1 LILSKEKTV
10 RLKSKVAIITGST
23 SGVGASTAKIFAQ
36 EGAKVIVT
44 GRSVERGEKVVAE
57 IRAAGGDATF
67 FQADMINEAEV
78 KALVDFTLA
87 TYGRI
92 DVLMNNHA
100 PIAESIDKRMDM
112 SIHVTPTADWDYL
125 IKVGITSIYYM
136 LKYTLP
142 EMMKNGGGSIIN
154 ISSLASLRG
163 TQDSMSAY
171 TASKGALNALTRQ
184 LANDYG
190 RYDIRANTIV
200 LGIIIC
206 NERMEAAFNHP
217 VLKKEAI
224 KSLCVNRLGA
234 GDDIGHAAAFLASD
248 QATYI
253 TGIELLVDGGSAARG
268 PMPSLDDGWQT
279 AAEAAK

>member
-1 LILSKEKTV
+1 MKEKPV
-10 RLKSKVAIITGST
+10 RLANKTAIITGST
-23 SGVGASTAKIFAQ
+23 SGVGASTAKIFAH

-44 GRSVERGEKVVAE
+44 GRSSDRGDKVVAE

-67 FQADMINEAEV
+67 FKADMVNESEV
-78 KALVDFTLA
+78 KALVDFTLE

-92 DVLMNNHA
+92 DILMNNHA
-100 PIAESIDKRMDM
+100 PIAESIDKRMDQ
-112 SIHVTPTADWDYL
+112 SIHLTPTEDWDYL

-142 EMMKNGGGSIIN
+142 EMMKIGGGSIIN
-154 ISSLASLRG
+154 ISSLASLLG

-171 TASKGALNALTRQ
+171 TASKGAVNALTRQ
-184 LANDYG
+184 LATDYG
-190 RYDIRANTIV
+190 RYDIRVNTIV
-200 LGIIIC
+200 LGIVIC
-206 NERMEAAFNHP
+206 NERMEAAFSHP
-217 VLKKEAI
+217 ALKEESI
-224 KSLCVNRLGA
+224 KSLCVNRLGT
-234 GDDIGHAAAFLASD
+234 GDDVGHAAAFLASD

-253 TGIELLVDGGSAARG
+253 TGIELLVEGGQSAKV